1 MHIPVVSQ
9 DEETNFLR
17 LIVIAA
23 LNIRA
28 KRFRWMAAQ
37 FYGGAQ
43 AEIALTH
50 THMWADCFQQHQQQP
65 LAYLYLRALILV
77 VNFSASCARI
87 YGHLRKFPISI
98 LSQSRYADHKF
109 NPNDFFSKFERFY

>member
-1 MHIPVVSQ
+1 MVSQ

-50 THMWADCFQQHQQQP
+50 THMWADCFQQQP

-77 VNFSASCARI
+77 VIFQHPVLAYMAT
-87 YGHLRKFPISI
+87 
-98 LSQSRYADHKF
+98 
-109 NPNDFFSKFERFY
+109 

>member
-1 MHIPVVSQ
+1 
-9 DEETNFLR
+9 
-17 LIVIAA
+17 
-23 LNIRA
+23 
-28 KRFRWMAAQ
+28 MAAQ

-87 YGHLRKFPISI
+87 YGHLRIFPIPI
-98 LSQSRYADHKF
+98 LSQSRYANPKF
-109 NPNDFFSKFERFY
+109 NPNDFIPKFERFY